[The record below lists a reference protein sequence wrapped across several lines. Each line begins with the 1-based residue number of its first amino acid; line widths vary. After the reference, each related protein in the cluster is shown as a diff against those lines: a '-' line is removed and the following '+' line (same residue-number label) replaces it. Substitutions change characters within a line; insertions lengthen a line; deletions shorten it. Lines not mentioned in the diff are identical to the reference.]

1 MHTYIQMKIVPK
13 NVDKNLATIF
23 AHTRQVL
30 AVVALRVIGVSVRST
45 HVVGPGVRV
54 NVGTRVGAGGA
65 LNGDR
70 SKVGLVLVAINLLKS
85 I

>member
-1 MHTYIQMKIVPK
+1 MKIVPK
-13 NVDKNLATIF
+13 KVDKNLATIF

-30 AVVALRVIGVSVRST
+30 AVVALGVIGVTVRST
-45 HVVGPGVRV
+45 NVVGPGVRV
-54 NVGTRVGAGGA
+54 NVGTRVGAGGP

>member
-13 NVDKNLATIF
+13 KVDKNLATIF

-30 AVVALRVIGVSVRST
+30 AVVALGVISVSVRST

-54 NVGTRVGAGGA
+54 NVGTRVGAGGP

>member
-1 MHTYIQMKIVPK
+1 MKIVPK
-13 NVDKNLATIF
+13 KVDKNLVTSF

-30 AVVALRVIGVSVRST
+30 AVVALGVISVSVRST

-54 NVGTRVGAGGA
+54 NVGTRVGAGGP

>member
-13 NVDKNLATIF
+13 DVDKNLATIF

-30 AVVALRVIGVSVRST
+30 AVVALGVIGVSVRST

>member
-1 MHTYIQMKIVPK
+1 MKIVPK
-13 NVDKNLATIF
+13 EVDKHLATIF

-30 AVVALRVIGVSVRST
+30 AVVALRVISVSIRPT
-45 HVVGPGVRV
+45 NVVGPSVRV
-54 NVGTRVGAGGA
+54 NVGTRVGAGGT

-85 I
+85 T